1 MFGQGD
7 FGRRFDWGPGG
18 AAAIAPGTAFVAVV
32 DVLSFTTALTVAVEH
47 GTAVLPYRWR
57 DDSAAAAAARHRA
70 ELAVGRSAAGPGE
83 ISLSPATIVA
93 AASRRRIERL
103 VLPSPNGS
111 TISAGLAA
119 AGVTVVG
126 VCLCNAAAAA
136 RWVREQAAGRPVA
149 VVAAGERWPDGSLR
163 PAVEDL
169 WGAGAFLHFLTEPPT
184 GGSAGERSTGLSP
197 EARAAV
203 AAYRAIAGDLP
214 GAVLGVQPGAVLGVQ
229 PGAVLGV
236 QPGAVPGVQP
246 GAVPDVLPG
255 VLPGAVPGDPAGVL
269 AETAS
274 RRELIAGGYRS
285 DVEVAAA
292 AGASDVVPVLRDGWF
307 REARS

>member
-1 MFGQGD
+1 MFGQVD
-7 FGRRFDWGPGG
+7 FGVRFDWGPGG
-18 AAAIAPGTAFVAVV
+18 AAAIAPGAAFVAVV

-57 DDSAAAAAARHRA
+57 DDSAAATAARHQA

-83 ISLSPATIVA
+83 VSLSPATIVA

-126 VCLCNAAAAA
+126 VCLRNAAAAA
-136 RWVREQAAGRPVA
+136 GWVREQAAGRPVA

-184 GGSAGERSTGLSP
+184 GESAGERSAALSP

-203 AAYRAIAGDLP
+203 AAYRAVAGDLP
-214 GAVLGVQPGAVLGVQ
+214 GASPDD
-229 PGAVLGV
+229 P
-236 QPGAVPGVQP
+236 PGAVPGILP
-246 GAVPDVLPG
+246 SALPG
-255 VLPGAVPGDPAGVL
+255 TPPGEPAGAL

-274 RRELIAGGYRS
+274 GQELIAGGYRS

-292 AGASDVVPVLRDGWF
+292 AGASDVVPVLRNGWF